1 MSVPKRPAQFAVAV
15 DHDPAKAPCL
25 CLEFGGGWAR
35 ATVRTGASAAATGAA
50 ATSAGAATTSASAA
64 AEYWP
69 SLEANL
75 AHLAAQMTLAKLEPA
90 PIDGHADAG
99 VLDLLVKYKIVR
111 GASSADAA
119 AAATVVMATHADA
132 KSGQSVPW
140 LESAKPAKHQPAEFD
155 NEVQRVTKVVKAY
168 MHKYGATPSLTDASV
183 VGIAKVNNYIKSAAN
198 CPRATDDFLARVR
211 ALL

>member
-1 MSVPKRPAQFAVAV
+1 MSASKKPAHFTVAV

-25 CLEFGGGWAR
+25 CLEFGGGWTR
-35 ATVRTGASAAATGAA
+35 ATVRTGA
-50 ATSAGAATTSASAA
+50 GAATN

-69 SLEANL
+69 NLEANL
-75 AHLAAQMTLAKLEPA
+75 AHLAAQMTMAKLEPA

-111 GASSADAA
+111 GAGAYTSAGADAPNRLDFDD
-119 AAATVVMATHADA
+119 TKDEQPTLL
-132 KSGQSVPW
+132 QW
-140 LESAKPAKHQPAEFD
+140 LALERTKIQSAKLENAKTAKHQHAESD
-155 NEVQRVTKVVKAY
+155 NEVQRVTAVVKAY
-168 MHKYGATPSLTDASV
+168 MQKFGATPSLTDASV
-183 VGIAKVNNYIKSAAN
+183 VGISKVNNYIKSAAN